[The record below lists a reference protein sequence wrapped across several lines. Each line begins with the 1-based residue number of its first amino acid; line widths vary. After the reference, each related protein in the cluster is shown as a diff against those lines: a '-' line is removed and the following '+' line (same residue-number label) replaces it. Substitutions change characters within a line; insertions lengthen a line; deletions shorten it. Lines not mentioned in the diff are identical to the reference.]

1 MSPLPAKANRGHN
14 SKMEKVVMS
23 EIDLCLPIKVSDLV
37 YKFQI
42 ICLKETKA
50 IEWKC
55 MGRTDFKM
63 HMNDKNKNKA
73 LRKLFYFL
81 QRWNLLLKKATLH
94 IKQLT
99 DRRSG
104 CNLVI
109 HITMASINTRSVN
122 DSKACKYTQNI
133 EYQRHGLYYFHM

>member
-23 EIDLCLPIKVSDLV
+23 EIDLCLPIKVPDLV

-73 LRKLFYFL
+73 
-81 QRWNLLLKKATLH
+81 QTILLLESSFIFSRDGICFKK
-94 IKQLT
+94 KQHY
-99 DRRSG
+99 
-104 CNLVI
+104 I
-109 HITMASINTRSVN
+109 
-122 DSKACKYTQNI
+122 
-133 EYQRHGLYYFHM
+133 